1 MKILK
6 KLLRKLFFWLFKED
20 FQAMEKRCKDLDG
33 LIHRQKCA
41 TQEAEVCAKRIRK
54 MMGNIDISVDVHTG
68 SVMGCFVLTG
78 QENRLY

>member
-33 LIHRQKCA
+33 LIHRQNAQLK
-41 TQEAEVCAKRIRK
+41 KLK
-54 MMGNIDISVDVHTG
+54 
-68 SVMGCFVLTG
+68 FVPSAS
-78 QENRLY
+78 EK